1 MKAAAEAGCELIVV
15 VTQGGSISE
24 RNCVR
29 LGLRIAYSK
38 ATVIKNLPAA
48 G

>member
-29 LGLRIAYSK
+29 LGFRIAYSK
-38 ATVIKNLPAA
+38 ATVIKSFPPE